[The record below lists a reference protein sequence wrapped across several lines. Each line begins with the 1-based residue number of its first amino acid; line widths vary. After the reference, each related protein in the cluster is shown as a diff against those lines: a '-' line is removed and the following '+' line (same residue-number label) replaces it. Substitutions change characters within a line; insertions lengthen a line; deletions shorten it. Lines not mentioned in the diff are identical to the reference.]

1 MYLNMSGNN
10 YLNIPKI
17 VIVHFPPY
25 LKMTGIK
32 KNIVNQN
39 IMSKENEHQY
49 ARGQEIK
56 SQIQN
61 QKNSLGKILN
71 SIIKANSDSEVKL
84 THEDDLGI
92 EIYDKE
98 EASIEKSKF
107 IRL

>member
-10 YLNIPKI
+10 YLNIPRI
-17 VIVHFPPY
+17 VIVYFPPY

-61 QKNSLGKILN
+61 QKNSLGRILN
-71 SIIKANSDSEVKL
+71 SIFKTNSDSDVKL
-84 THEDDLGI
+84 TYEDDLGTN
-92 EIYDKE
+92 IYNKDGP
-98 EASIEKSKF
+98 SIEN
-107 IRL
+107 